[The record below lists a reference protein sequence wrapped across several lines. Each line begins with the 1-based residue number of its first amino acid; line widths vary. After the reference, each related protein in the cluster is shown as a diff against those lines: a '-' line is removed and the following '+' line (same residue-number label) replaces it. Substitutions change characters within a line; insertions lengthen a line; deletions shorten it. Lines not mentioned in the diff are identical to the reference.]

1 MEDLVKKI
9 SQYQLFNFLLSG
21 TILAFLISKT
31 TPFDLLFD
39 NLLLGIFVYYFMG
52 FIVSR
57 VGSLLIEPLYKFLHI
72 TKFISYDKYL
82 AASKQDVKIDI
93 LSQENNT
100 YRTLIAMLILYI
112 LIYVLYLWLGEEFL
126 RQEWVI
132 VSISGLLILLLSMAY
147 RKQTKYIVARAN
159 VTTSGHGQ
167 KKSRQERV

>member
-1 MEDLVKKI
+1 MEDLAKKI
-9 SQYQLFNFLLSG
+9 SQYQLLNFLLSG

-52 FIVSR
+52 FIASS

-72 TKFISYDKYL
+72 IKFIPYDKYL
-82 AASKQDVKIDI
+82 AASKRDAKIDT

-100 YRTLIAMLILYI
+100 YRTLIAMLIVYVT
-112 LIYVLYLWLGEEFL
+112 IYVLCLWLGEEFL

-132 VSISGLLILLLSMAY
+132 VSSSGLLIILLSLAY

-159 VTTSGHGQ
+159 GLTNKNNQ
-167 KKSRQERV
+167 KKSK